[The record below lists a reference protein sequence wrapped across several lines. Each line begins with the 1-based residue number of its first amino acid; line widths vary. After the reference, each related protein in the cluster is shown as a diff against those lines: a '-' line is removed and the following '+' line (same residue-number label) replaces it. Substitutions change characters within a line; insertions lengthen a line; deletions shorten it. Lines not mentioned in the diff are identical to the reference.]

1 MKRDYYE
8 ILGVEKNASENE
20 IKKAYRKMAMKYHPD
35 KNPGNKESESK
46 FKEAAEAYSVLSDTQ
61 KKNQYDQFGHA
72 FDGSDNGF
80 QGGFNGADFDLSD
93 ALRTFMDGFGGG
105 GAFGGGF
112 EDFFS
117 GNQRTGPQSRG
128 SNLKVTIKLT
138 LEEISGGI
146 DKIIKLKRFEPC
158 SDCDSTGCKKGT
170 LPTRCQTC
178 NGSGQVRRVSRSMF
192 GQMVNVVTCNNCGGK
207 GEIILNPCR
216 ACSGDGVKKQ
226 SVDVKIKV
234 PAGVASGNYMT
245 LKSQGNA
252 TSMKNPR
259 GDLIVFFEEIEHKF
273 FTRNEDD
280 VIVEVELSLT
290 QAILGDKIEIPTL
303 SGLAQLKIPSGIQ
316 SGQVLR
322 MRGKGLQNL
331 RGSSKGD
338 MLVKVQLLTPTK
350 ISGEEKILYEKLKI
364 NEKNKKIILNKI
376 KL

>member
-8 ILGVEKNASENE
+8 ILGVEKNASDND

-35 KNPGNKESESK
+35 KNPGNKDAESK
-46 FKEAAEAYSVLSDTQ
+46 FKEAAQAYSVLSDSQ

-72 FDGSDNGF
+72 FDGSANDF
-80 QGGFNGADFDLSD
+80 QGGFSGADFDLSD

-105 GAFGGGF
+105 GF

-117 GNQRTGPQSRG
+117 GNQRNNTQSRG
-128 SNLKVTIKLT
+128 SDLKVTLNLS
-138 LEEISGGI
+138 LEEISEGI
-146 DKIIKLKRFEPC
+146 EKKIKLKRFEPC
-158 SDCDSTGCKKGT
+158 ADCDSTGCRKGS
-170 LPTRCQTC
+170 LPVRCQTC
-178 NGSGQVRRVSRSMF
+178 NGSGQVRKISRSMF
-192 GQMVNVVTCNNCGGK
+192 GQFVNVGICSNCGGK
-207 GEIILNPCR
+207 GEIVSDPCR
-216 ACSGDGVKKQ
+216 SCSGDGVIKK
-226 SVDVKIKV
+226 SVDVKINV

-259 GDLIVFFEEIEHKF
+259 GDLIVFFEEIEHKY
-273 FTRNEDD
+273 FTRNDD
-280 VIVEVELSLT
+280 DIIVEIQLSLT
-290 QAILGDKIEIPTL
+290 QAILGDKVEIPTL
-303 SGLAQLKIPSGIQ
+303 SGFAQLKIPSGIQ

-331 RGSSKGD
+331 RGSSSGD
-338 MLVKVQLLTPTK
+338 MLVKVQLITPNK
-350 ISGEEKILYEKLKI
+350 ISNEEKILYEKLKF

>member
-1 MKRDYYE
+1 MCIRD
-8 ILGVEKNASENE
+8 S
-20 IKKAYRKMAMKYHPD
+20 
-35 KNPGNKESESK
+35 
-46 FKEAAEAYSVLSDTQ
+46 
-61 KKNQYDQFGHA
+61 
-72 FDGSDNGF
+72 
-80 QGGFNGADFDLSD
+80 
-93 ALRTFMDGFGGG
+93 
-105 GAFGGGF
+105 
-112 EDFFS
+112 
-117 GNQRTGPQSRG
+117 
-128 SNLKVTIKLT
+128 
-138 LEEISGGI
+138 
-146 DKIIKLKRFEPC
+146 
-158 SDCDSTGCKKGT
+158 
-170 LPTRCQTC
+170 
-178 NGSGQVRRVSRSMF
+178 
-192 GQMVNVVTCNNCGGK
+192 
-207 GEIILNPCR
+207 PCR

-226 SVDVKIKV
+226 GVDVKIKV

-280 VIVEVELSLT
+280 VIVEVQLSLT

-331 RGSSKGD
+331 RGSGKGD
-338 MLVKVQLLTPTK
+338 MLVKVQLVTPTK

>member
-1 MKRDYYE
+1 MGLL
-8 ILGVEKNASENE
+8 ILLSQ
-20 IKKAYRKMAMKYHPD
+20 
-35 KNPGNKESESK
+35 SFLK
-46 FKEAAEAYSVLSDTQ
+46 FS
-61 KKNQYDQFGHA
+61 
-72 FDGSDNGF
+72 
-80 QGGFNGADFDLSD
+80 
-93 ALRTFMDGFGGG
+93 ALDS
-105 GAFGGGF
+105 
-112 EDFFS
+112 FFVY
-117 GNQRTGPQSRG
+117 
-128 SNLKVTIKLT
+128 LV
-138 LEEISGGI
+138 
-146 DKIIKLKRFEPC
+146 
-158 SDCDSTGCKKGT
+158 
-170 LPTRCQTC
+170 
-178 NGSGQVRRVSRSMF
+178 
-192 GQMVNVVTCNNCGGK
+192 GK

-280 VIVEVELSLT
+280 VIVEVQLSLT

-331 RGSSKGD
+331 RGSGKGD
-338 MLVKVQLLTPTK
+338 MLVKVQLVTPTK